1 MVWYLVGIN
10 ILTFLIYGLDKYLA
24 IKKTYRI
31 SEYSLLV
38 LSFFGG
44 SIGALLAMKVFRHK
58 TRKKSFWFLNILFL
72 IILIVLI
79 IVCR

>member
-1 MVWYLVGIN
+1 MIWYLIGIN

-24 IKKTYRI
+24 TKKTYRV

-44 SIGALLAMKVFRHK
+44 SLGAILGMKIFHHK
-58 TRKKSFWFLNILFL
+58 TKKISFWILNILFL
-72 IILIVLI
+72 IIWIWILIES
-79 IVCR
+79 